1 MRILFDSRQ
10 TQYKTPFGTLRT
22 GECCVLQIRI
32 PTEVGAS
39 GVRLMLEDSEHAVCA
54 ELPFSFVS
62 RGEDGY
68 ELWRLEF
75 TRQETGLHFYWFR
88 IDKRGG
94 SFRLFRQGSDTNMEA
109 GEKWQLSVIPA
120 DFTVPDFAP
129 GAVMYQIFPDRFAR
143 SGSCDLTLS
152 SSRSGCTK
160 APMSC
165 RSTAPMRTV
174 RCGTTTFSAE
184 ILRAFAKSCR
194 ICRSWASAFST

>member
-54 ELPFSFVS
+54 ELPFSFAS

-88 IDKRGG
+88 IDKRDGG
-94 SFRLFRQGSDTNMEA
+94 SFRLFRQGRDTNMEA

-120 DFTVPDFAP
+120 DFRVPDFAP
-129 GAVMYQIFPDRFAR
+129 GAVMYQIFPDR
-143 SGSCDLTLS
+143 
-152 SSRSGCTK
+152 
-160 APMSC
+160 C
-165 RSTAPMRTV
+165 RSIAPLRTA

-184 ILRAFAKSCR
+184 ISRASAKSCR